1 MRLVYFAACV
11 CVALGAT
18 SRANGTSQD
27 FLFSADAAWLNW
39 PFAVIWLALGLYA
52 FVWRPE

>member
-1 MRLVYFAACV
+1 MRTAYCMACLVTGFGAA
-11 CVALGAT
+11 
-18 SRANGTSQD
+18 SRANGTSPD
-27 FLFSADAAWLNW
+27 MLFSPDAAWVNW